1 MLQVF
6 SKFQIDGMN
15 PRGWYSHMDLVPQE
29 ERGPSNPAQRELPGR
44 CLVLRANVL
53 RWVLVSGLRWVLP
66 DVSLMFL

>member
-1 MLQVF
+1 
-6 SKFQIDGMN
+6 MN

-44 CLVLRANVL
+44 CLVLRAN
-53 RWVLVSGLRWVLP
+53 GLRWVLP